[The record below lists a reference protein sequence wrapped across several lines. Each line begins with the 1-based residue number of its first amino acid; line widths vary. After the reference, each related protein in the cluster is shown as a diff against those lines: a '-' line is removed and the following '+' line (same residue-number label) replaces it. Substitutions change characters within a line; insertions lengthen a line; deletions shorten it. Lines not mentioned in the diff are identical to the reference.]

1 MDTGEHGGGGGRSE
15 APTVP
20 EGGKDIRRGQG
31 QVTHCPLGDGTEYF
45 QAGQAQ
51 DGRVG
56 RGPHPGDLCSLLEG
70 VGGRG
75 GAGGQETR

>member
-1 MDTGEHGGGGGRSE
+1 MLVGVSG
-15 APTVP
+15 APTIA

-31 QVTHCPLGDGTEYF
+31 QVTHCPLGDETGYF
-45 QAGQAQ
+45 QAVQAW

-70 VGGRG
+70 VGERG
-75 GAGGQETR
+75 GAGGQEAR

>member
-1 MDTGEHGGGGGRSE
+1 MDTGERGGGVGSE
-15 APTVP
+15 APAVAD
-20 EGGKDIRRGQG
+20 GGKDIRRGQA
-31 QVTHCPLGDGTEYF
+31 QVTHCPLGDGTEFF

-70 VGGRG
+70 VGERG